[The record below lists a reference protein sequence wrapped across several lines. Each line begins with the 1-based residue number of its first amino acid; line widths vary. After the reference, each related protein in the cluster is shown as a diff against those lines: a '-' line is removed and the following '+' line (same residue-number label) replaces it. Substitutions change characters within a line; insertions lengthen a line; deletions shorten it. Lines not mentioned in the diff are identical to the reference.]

1 MKGIILSGGE
11 GTRLRP
17 LTKVTSK
24 QLLPIYNKPMIYYPL
39 EKLLSAGIKEIL
51 IIVAPDHCGDYMKV
65 LGSGRD
71 FGPGVRFTYEI
82 QDKPEG
88 LAQAF
93 IIGENFL
100 DDGDNVTL
108 ILGDNIFE
116 ADLTEQ
122 IHNFETGATIFAK
135 EVPEEDR
142 TRFGM
147 VEFDESMIVKS
158 IEEKPTVPK
167 SAFAQ
172 TGVYIYD
179 GQVVAAAKSLQPSA
193 RGELEITD
201 LNNWYLNRGQLK
213 AEVLKGEWIDAGT
226 FESYYR
232 ANAWAYEQTKN
243 NEAAN
248 AQAKKHQLA
257 VYAQQHAQIMLDLYQ
272 LDSRAFAE
280 LTIRTPAP
288 DEVTAI
294 SPNPMAQNLILSLI
308 EQRKLVAAVQHQ
320 K

>member
-17 LTKVTSK
+17 LTRVTSK

-39 EKLLSAGIKEIL
+39 EKLIAAGVKEIL

-65 LGSGRD
+65 LGSGKD

-82 QDKPEG
+82 QDKPDG

-116 ADLTEQ
+116 ADLTQ
-122 IHNFETGATIFAK
+122 AIQNFKSGATVFAK
-135 EVPEEDR
+135 EVSDPE
-142 TRFGM
+142 RFG
-147 VEFDESMIVKS
+147 VVKFDENKKASKI
-158 IEEKPTVPK
+158 IEKPKEFV
-167 SAFAQ
+167 SNFAV
-172 TGVYIYD
+172 TGIYIYD
-179 GQVVAAAKSLQPSA
+179 NKVIEAAKSLKPSE

-201 LNNWYLNRGQLK
+201 LNNWYLDKDELK
-213 AEVLKGEWIDAGT
+213 VEIMDGDWIDAGT
-226 FESYYR
+226 FESYYK
-232 ANAWAYEQTKN
+232 ANQWAYEK
-243 NEAAN
+243 
-248 AQAKKHQLA
+248 
-257 VYAQQHAQIMLDLYQ
+257 
-272 LDSRAFAE
+272 S
-280 LTIRTPAP
+280 
-288 DEVTAI
+288 
-294 SPNPMAQNLILSLI
+294 
-308 EQRKLVAAVQHQ
+308 Q

>member
-65 LGSGRD
+65 LGSGKD

-82 QDKPEG
+82 QDKPDG

-93 IIGENFL
+93 ILGENFL

-116 ADLTEQ
+116 ADLTEA
-122 IHNFETGATIFAK
+122 ITNFKSGATVFAK
-135 EVPEEDR
+135 EVPDPE
-142 TRFGM
+142 RFG
-147 VEFDESMIVKS
+147 VVKFNDQKQAE
-158 IEEKPTVPK
+158 IIIEKPK
-167 SAFAQ
+167 EFISNFAV

-179 GQVVAAAKSLQPSA
+179 NKVVEAAKSLKPSE

-201 LNNWYLNRGQLK
+201 LNNWYLN
-213 AEVLKGEWIDAGT
+213 KGELNVEIMDGDWIDAGT
-226 FESYYR
+226 FESYYH
-232 ANAWAYEQTKN
+232 ANAWAYERDN
-243 NEAAN
+243 
-248 AQAKKHQLA
+248 KK
-257 VYAQQHAQIMLDLYQ
+257 
-272 LDSRAFAE
+272 
-280 LTIRTPAP
+280 
-288 DEVTAI
+288 TA
-294 SPNPMAQNLILSLI
+294 
-308 EQRKLVAAVQHQ
+308 
-320 K
+320 